1 MLDDYLF
8 DFPKKTSNVF
18 VSFITLWDYTIYVL
32 IYLKHILQNHYQ
44 DTSLLK
50 LFNSKKSKGTEL
62 IGINR
67 FLIFVKSC

>member
-8 DFPKKTSNVF
+8 DFPKKNSNVF
-18 VSFITLWDYTIYVL
+18 VLFITLWDTIYEL

-50 LFNSKKSKGTEL
+50 LFNGKK
-62 IGINR
+62 
-67 FLIFVKSC
+67 

>member
-18 VSFITLWDYTIYVL
+18 VSFITLWDTIYEL
-32 IYLKHILQNHYQ
+32 IYLKHIIPNHYQ

>member
-18 VSFITLWDYTIYVL
+18 VSFITLWDTIYEL